1 MGRLLKSISIRRP
14 ANLHTKICLKK
25 KDKKLKI
32 CYLFW
37 KKLMLARA
45 LIGNWQYFVMG
56 YHEHIWFQQCQE
68 DINSLYHFERIPGNI
83 PGAYVSLE
91 SEIIR
96 YIKYHV
102 NPETDKIKIKISGDG
117 SKVSRIS
124 NFVVLS
130 FSVITNDLTLSSKD
144 QNVFCIVNC
153 KEDYDHLKLACK
165 PIFQKINNII
175 RKNKYWSWG
184 ETFWCRYFDRWW
196 YGIFATCAW
205 VGWIA
210 M

>member
-37 KKLMLARA
+37 KKVMLARA

-56 YHEHIWFQQCQE
+56 YHEHNSFHQCQE
-68 DINSLYHFERIPGNI
+68 DIKSLYHFERIPGNI
-83 PGAYVSLE
+83 PGAYVSLVNE
-91 SEIIR
+91 VIR

-102 NPETDKIKIKISGDG
+102 NPETDKLRIKISVDG

-130 FSVITNDLTLSSKD
+130 FSVITDDLTLSSKD
-144 QNVFCIVNC
+144 QNVLLHC
-153 KEDYDHLKLACK
+153 KLQRRLWSFKTCLQTHFSENKH
-165 PIFQKINNII
+165 II
-175 RKNKYWSWG
+175 RKSKYWSWG
-184 ETFWCRYFDRWW
+184 ETFWFRYFDGWW
-196 YGIFATCAW
+196 
-205 VGWIA
+205 
-210 M
+210 